1 MSECLTLSL
10 FTLAQK
16 KAMVA
21 SSLGLSSLLFVILGS
36 AHLGA
41 SPFIYVKPSL
51 ILNLNLHLPSGDF

>member
-21 SSLGLSSLLFVILGS
+21 SSLSLSSLLFVIPAKNES
-36 AHLGA
+36 KQKTKTIR
-41 SPFIYVKPSL
+41 ST
-51 ILNLNLHLPSGDF
+51 LNPRWDESFTL